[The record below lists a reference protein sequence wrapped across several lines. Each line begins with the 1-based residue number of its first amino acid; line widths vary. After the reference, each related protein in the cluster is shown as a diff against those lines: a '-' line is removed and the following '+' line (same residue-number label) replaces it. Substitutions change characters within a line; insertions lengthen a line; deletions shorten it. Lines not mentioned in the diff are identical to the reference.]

1 MNFTKVLLTLAAVI
15 GVTFAGLSIGSS
27 SSKDEV
33 VLTEDNHV
41 IFSGKVDA
49 QSVSRAQVQL
59 ASLSSKLPDS
69 AIIYLIIDS
78 PGGSVMA
85 GNQFIDFAQA
95 LPQKIKTIPLFA
107 ASMGYH
113 MAQSFHERLALPST
127 TLMSHRA
134 SLGGIG
140 GQIPGEFESRLNN
153 IKNILT
159 EMDQFVA
166 SRVGISL
173 EEYKAQI
180 HDELWLTGRE
190 AVTRKHAD
198 RLIKAVCDKSLLSGN
213 RVESVNTIFGPV
225 QVEMS
230 RCPLINGPISVKFGR
245 TEVPAGHANIPQ
257 ELLMRE
263 VLKARR
269 GVSMEF

>member
-1 MNFTKVLLTLAAVI
+1 MNFTKILLTIAAVV

-27 SSKDEV
+27 SSSNEV

-113 MAQSFHERLALPST
+113 MSQSFQERLALPST

-153 IKNILT
+153 IKSILT

-166 SRVGISL
+166 NRVGISL

-198 RLIKAVCDKSLLSGN
+198 RLIKAVCAKSLLSGN
-213 RVESVNTIFGPV
+213 RVESVNTIFGLV
-225 QVEMS
+225 QVELS

-245 TEVPAGHANIPQ
+245 TEVPAGHLNIPQ